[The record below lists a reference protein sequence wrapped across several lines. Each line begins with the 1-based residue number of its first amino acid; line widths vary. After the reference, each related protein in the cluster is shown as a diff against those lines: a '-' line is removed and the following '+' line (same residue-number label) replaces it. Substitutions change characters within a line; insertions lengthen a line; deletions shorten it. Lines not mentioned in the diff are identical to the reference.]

1 MDSIGFIGGFR
12 DVVTQMGQFGVFD
25 VLLPLVFVFTLVF
38 AILEKINIFQNKGV
52 SLVLSLI
59 IAFFTISNAY
69 ISGFFMYLF
78 SNLGLGIAILLV
90 LVILLGF
97 GLNEQTGA
105 WKYIFGIVG
114 GALFLV
120 VLGRSGTFSMLF
132 GPNFSFWLQQ
142 NAAWIIMILVVG
154 LAIVGVYLAVGRTNT
169 AGGHGGGHP

>member
-1 MDSIGFIGGFR
+1 MDVGFIGGFR

-38 AILEKINIFQNKGV
+38 AILEKINIFNNKGV

-59 IAFFTISNAY
+59 IAFFTISNPY

-97 GLNEQTGA
+97 GLNENTPA
-105 WKYIFGIVG
+105 WKWIFGIVG

-120 VLGRSGTFSMLF
+120 VLGRSGTFSVLF
-132 GPNFSFWLQQ
+132 GSNFSFWIQQ
-142 NAAWIIMILVVG
+142 NAAWIIMIVVVI
-154 LAIVGVYLAVGRTNT
+154 LAIVGVFLAVGRNT
-169 AGGHGGGHP
+169 KQAATGGH